1 LSISLKSIFLTKNI
15 LFLPYTNSTS
25 PTSLPTVD
33 DAAVQRAVEEVAAAV
48 AHQETEP
55 QMNHVHI
62 HDIGHGEAVS
72 LSLLYLI
79 TFSSLTLF
87 LFSFKELLS
96 SS

>member
-1 LSISLKSIFLTKNI
+1 MILPACLSEKFLTKI
-15 LFLPYTNSTS
+15 VLFSHTHSTS

-55 QMNHVHI
+55 QMNHVHL

-72 LSLLYLI
+72 
-79 TFSSLTLF
+79 
-87 LFSFKELLS
+87 
-96 SS
+96 

>member
-1 LSISLKSIFLTKNI
+1 MSFKLPKVSPKNNLS
-15 LFLPYTNSTS
+15 LFTPTNSTS

-55 QMNHVHI
+55 QMNHVHL

-72 LSLLYLI
+72 
-79 TFSSLTLF
+79 
-87 LFSFKELLS
+87 
-96 SS
+96 

>member
-1 LSISLKSIFLTKNI
+1 MSLTH
-15 LFLPYTNSTS
+15 STS

-55 QMNHVHI
+55 QMNHVHL

-72 LSLLYLI
+72 CHAVFHYTFII
-79 TFSSLTLF
+79 T
-87 LFSFKELLS
+87 
-96 SS
+96 

>member
-1 LSISLKSIFLTKNI
+1 MILPASIFKI
-15 LFLPYTNSTS
+15 VQFKMCPFYPHSTS

-55 QMNHVHI
+55 QMNHVHL

-72 LSLLYLI
+72 YHAVFHYI
-79 TFSSLTLF
+79 FINT
-87 LFSFKELLS
+87 
-96 SS
+96 